1 MLDRFARNLIGTGFV
16 VGLTLAAAGSARAF
30 AIWQGTAVIESTTG
44 AACAENHLGVGKT
57 LRVFFKPR
65 NIGGNSGGSEL
76 LFVYERGSFLMRR
89 LNADLVGSATYDG
102 SAVYFNLHNAA
113 AFAFDFLKN
122 STAQPFNFTI
132 VPATFSET
140 TANVRITGS
149 ITMFFV
155 LATGAVSDCDVT
167 IRANLLEKP

>member
-1 MLDRFARNLIGTGFV
+1 MLDRLARNLICA
-16 VGLTLAAAGSARAF
+16 GLASAIAFATAGSARAF
-30 AIWQGTAVIESTTG
+30 AIWQGTVVIESTTG
-44 AACAENHLGVGKT
+44 TACTENDLGVGKS

-89 LNADLVGSATYDG
+89 LNADLVGPGTYDG

-122 STAQPFNFTI
+122 STAQPFNFAI
-132 VPATFSET
+132 APAAFDET
-140 TANVRITGS
+140 TANVKITGS

-155 LATGAVSDCDVT
+155 LATGAASDCDVT
-167 IRANLLEKP
+167 IRANLLQKP

>member
-1 MLDRFARNLIGTGFV
+1 MLDRLARNFICTGFALA
-16 VGLTLAAAGSARAF
+16 LTFAAAGSAGAF

-44 AACAENHLGVGKT
+44 AACAENDLGVGKS

-76 LFVYERGSFLMRR
+76 LFVYERGSFLIRR
-89 LNADLVGSATYDG
+89 LNADLVGSGTYDG
-102 SAVYFNLHNAA
+102 SAVYFNLHNAQ

-122 STAQPFNFTI
+122 SNAQPFTFTI
-132 VPATFSET
+132 VPAGFSET
-140 TANVRITGS
+140 TPNIKITGS

-155 LATGAVSDCDVT
+155 LAAGGASDCDVT